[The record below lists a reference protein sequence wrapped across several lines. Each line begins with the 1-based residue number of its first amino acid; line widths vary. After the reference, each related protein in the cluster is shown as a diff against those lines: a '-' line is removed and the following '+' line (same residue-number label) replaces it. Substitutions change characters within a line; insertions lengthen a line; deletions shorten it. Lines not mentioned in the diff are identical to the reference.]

1 MSRRISRPVLR
12 APLHSDVAVA
22 KQLLSAAGLPVA
34 DVSIDRLALIA
45 EQDGVVGGLI
55 GLEQFENVGLLRSL
69 VIAKEYRSGG
79 LGSLLVEALEQL
91 AIEEKIGEL
100 WLLTIDANGWF
111 ARLGY
116 TEQVR
121 ELAPAAIQQTEEFS
135 SLCPGGAVLMKKTL
149 SS

>member
-1 MSRRISRPVLR
+1 MSKPVLR

-22 KQLLSAAGLPVA
+22 KQLLAAAGLPVA
-34 DVSIDRLALIA
+34 DVSIDRLALVA

-91 AIEEKIGEL
+91 AIEEEIGEL
-100 WLLTIDANGWF
+100 WLLTIDADGWF

-121 ELAPAAIQQTEEFS
+121 ESAPAAIQQTEEFS
-135 SLCPGGAVLMKKTL
+135 SLCPGGAVLMKKNL

>member
-1 MSRRISRPVLR
+1 MSKPVLR

-100 WLLTIDANGWF
+100 WLLTIDADGWF

-121 ELAPAAIQQTEEFS
+121 ESAPAAIQQTEEFS